1 MKREFT
7 PMAER
12 MMRSP
17 YTTLTMVSVQ
27 DSFMISCC
35 KQECVMVCVRQYE
48 RRFRMK
54 GSGKK
59 NANPPVKAAIP
70 MLVTVGPV
78 STEACCSGW

>member
-1 MKREFT
+1 
-7 PMAER
+7 MAER

-17 YTTLTMVSVQ
+17 YTTTLTMVSVQ